1 MIIINKNTKI
11 NFLNELVFVAIKNGM
26 HSPKGFI
33 YSSNDFKK
41 YLAQD
46 ENEIDIKSINKA
58 ILSFFKNE

>member
-1 MIIINKNTKI
+1 
-11 NFLNELVFVAIKNGM
+11 M

-46 ENEIDIKSINKA
+46 ENEIDIKNINKA
-58 ILSFFKNE
+58 IVSFFKNE